1 MRKREKVDNQNSC
14 QENHL
19 LFLVLGATAGCNL
32 WTLLVELLKQQ
43 FFLLLFQETS
53 LEWILILIPEVCIY
67 YPSIKRVHYWRSE
80 NYF

>member
-1 MRKREKVDNQNSC
+1 MQKREKADNQNSF

-19 LFLVLGATAGCNL
+19 PFLVLVATAGCNL

-53 LEWILILIPEVCIY
+53 LEWILILIPKVCIY
-67 YPSIKRVHYWRSE
+67 YPSIKRI
-80 NYF
+80 